1 MITIRHVTPESIF
14 FFFTFVDGRKMMSFY
29 HTLPK
34 KKKVFSSI
42 HPFTMEAHIGLIKVP
57 DKASS
62 LAHF

>member
-1 MITIRHVTPESIF
+1 
-14 FFFTFVDGRKMMSFY
+14 MSFY